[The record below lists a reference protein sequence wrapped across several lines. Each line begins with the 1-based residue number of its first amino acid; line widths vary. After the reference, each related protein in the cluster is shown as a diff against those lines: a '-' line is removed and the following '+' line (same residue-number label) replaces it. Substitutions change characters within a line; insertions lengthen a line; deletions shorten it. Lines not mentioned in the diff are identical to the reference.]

1 MLYILDGHAL
11 AYRHYFAQAQ
21 NRLATASGEP
31 TGAVYGFART
41 LLDILTKD
49 KPQYLLVAFDEGMSG
64 RDDLYPEYKGTREKM
79 PDDLSSQMARIRQ
92 LVEAFNIP
100 ILARE
105 GYEADDLMG
114 TIARQ
119 SAAQGIETR
128 IITGDRD
135 LLQLLDE
142 RITVRLAVPMAGRDD
157 ELYDVDRFVEKWGFA
172 PIRLID
178 YKALVGDSSDNIPGV
193 AGIGDKG
200 ATTLIQQF
208 GALDQIYASIGQL
221 AAGVQKKL
229 DAGREMAYLSYKL
242 ATILTDLDVQFDP
255 ETCVAHDFDARRVRA
270 LFMAL
275 QFSSLVK
282 VLDKLKPPDPNDAAD
297 AHTGAPLQTG
307 DDLAG
312 AETGAHI
319 GAPLRTGDGILT
331 PAIDVI
337 ETIIVDD
344 EAKLAALVAALE
356 RASVIAFDTET
367 TSTDQM
373 LGELVGISLAVDGK
387 TGYYVPVGH
396 AGARPPDGMLFAMP
410 EDVQT
415 VGTQLP
421 LARVIEA
428 LRPVLTNPDIP
439 KIAHNANYDC
449 VVLGRYGIDIPVA
462 FDTMIAE
469 WLRGEPTANL
479 GLKKLV
485 AYELRLQMTEIS
497 ELLGSG
503 KKQITMAQVAIDKAA
518 PYAAADAVCTYR
530 LADALRPKL
539 KAVGDRVWRI
549 FEEMEMPLV
558 PVLTAMERTGVLI
571 DSEELGRQSAQL
583 DAQMSVLQAQIYDN
597 SGGYGAFNI
606 NSPKQLNDVLFG
618 KLGIDK
624 AGLSKTTHGVTT
636 DAATLEMLADKHP
649 ELPILGLILEYREM
663 SKLKGTYID
672 ALPQLVHPQTG
683 RVHTDFNQTGAS
695 SGRLS
700 SSNPNLQNIPI
711 RTEAGRKIRAAF
723 IAPPGHVLLSVDYS
737 QVELRIAAHIAAERY
752 GDTALLEAFEQGQ
765 DIHASTASIVYG
777 IPISEVTKQHRNFA
791 KRVNFGILYGMGAF
805 RLTRESNLTHAEA
818 TRFIDTYFARIPGVK
833 RYIEDTKAMMYEK
846 GYVETLFGRRRVF
859 TGLQSANR
867 TLKSQ
872 LEREA
877 INMPIQG
884 TAADVIK
891 LAMIDLHHALVA
903 GNTGARLLLQVHDE
917 LLLEAPEDRAHEI
930 AAQVMEIMESAY
942 KRFGVELRV
951 RLQANAQMGRNWLE
965 LTPVS

>member
-11 AYRHYFAQAQ
+11 AYRHFFAQAN
-21 NRLATASGEP
+21 NRLTTASGEP

-41 LLDILTKD
+41 LLDILNKD
-49 KPQYLLVAFDEGMSG
+49 KPEYLLVAFDEGMSG

-100 ILARE
+100 ILARA

-119 SAAQGIETR
+119 SAAQGIPTR

-142 RITVRLAVPMAGRDD
+142 RVSVRLAVPMAGKED
-157 ELYDVDRFVEKWGFA
+157 EIYDVDRFVEKWGFA
-172 PIRLID
+172 PTRLID

-208 GALDQIYASIGQL
+208 GTLDDIYASIGQL

-242 ATILTDLDVQFDP
+242 ATILTDIDITFDAA
-255 ETCVAHDFDARRVRA
+255 TCIAHDFDGGRVRA
-270 LFMAL
+270 LFMEL
-275 QFSSLVK
+275 QFTSLIK
-282 VLDKLKPPDPNDAAD
+282 VLDKLKPPSGEDAGTPFMTSVSDTSDPSNTDALLGVP
-297 AHTGAPLQTG
+297 TGVLS
-307 DDLAG
+307 
-312 AETGAHI
+312 
-319 GAPLRTGDGILT
+319 
-331 PAIDVI
+331 PAV
-337 ETIIVDD
+337 ESFTTVIVDD
-344 EAKLAALVAALE
+344 EAKLAALVSVLE
-356 RASVIAFDTET
+356 KASLIAFDTET

-373 LGELVGISLAVDGK
+373 LGELVGISLAVDDK

-396 AGARPPDGMLFAMP
+396 HAGQAPEGMLFAMP
-410 EDVQT
+410 DDEQP
-415 VGTQLP
+415 VGAQLP
-421 LARVIEA
+421 MSRVLAA
-428 LRPVLTNPDIP
+428 LRPALTNPAIP
-439 KIAHNANYDC
+439 KVAHNANYDC
-449 VVLGRYGIDIPVA
+449 VVLGRYGIEVAPLA

-469 WLRGEPTANL
+469 WLRGDPSANL

-485 AYELRLQMTEIS
+485 AFELKLQMTEIS

-503 KKQITMAQVAIDKAA
+503 KKQITMAQVAIEKAA

-530 LADALRPKL
+530 LETTLRPKL
-539 KAVGDRVWRI
+539 QAVGDKAWRI
-549 FEEMEMPLV
+549 FQEMEMPLV
-558 PVLTAMERTGVLI
+558 PVLTAMERAGVLI
-571 DSEELGRQSAQL
+571 DTEELARQSAQL
-583 DAQMSVLQAQIYDN
+583 EAQMRVLQEQIYDN
-597 SGGYGAFNI
+597 AGGYGEFNI

-624 AGLSKTTHGVTT
+624 KGLKGTTHGVST
-636 DAATLEMLADKHP
+636 DAATLEMLADKNP
-649 ELPILGLILEYREM
+649 DLPILGLILEYREL

-765 DIHASTASIVYG
+765 DIHATTASIVYG
-777 IPISEVTKQHRNFA
+777 IPMSEVTKQHRNFA

-805 RLTRESNLTHAEA
+805 RLTRESSMTHAEA

-833 RYIEDTKAMMYEK
+833 RYIDDTKQMMRDQ

-859 TGLQSANR
+859 TGLGSLNR
-867 TLKSQ
+867 TLMGQ

-891 LAMIDLHHALVA
+891 LAMIDLHHALVGTRHA
-903 GNTGARLLLQVHDE
+903 SSARLLLQVHDE
-917 LLLEAPEDRAHEI
+917 LVLEAPEDRADEI
-930 AAQVMEIMESAY
+930 AAQVVDIMQNAY

-951 RLQANAQMGRNWLE
+951 LLKANAQYGRNWLD
-965 LTPVS
+965 LTPF